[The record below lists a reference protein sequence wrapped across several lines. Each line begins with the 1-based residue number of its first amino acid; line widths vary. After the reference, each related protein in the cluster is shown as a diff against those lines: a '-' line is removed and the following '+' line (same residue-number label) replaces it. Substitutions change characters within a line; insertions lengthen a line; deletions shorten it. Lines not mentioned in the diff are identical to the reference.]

1 MKQTVLYSGLLIA
14 MTFAGIQVAASNHS
28 DHNSQYAPND
38 PSLAVATFAGGC
50 FWCVEAGFEAL
61 PGVAE
66 AVSGYTGGSEMNPS
80 YKDVSGGR
88 TGHTEAVQ
96 VYYDPDVITYEGLLQ
111 GLWRMMDPTDANGQ
125 FVDRGAQYRPGIF
138 YHTPEQQTLAQEAK
152 QALIAEDRYEKPV
165 IIEIEP
171 FEVFYDA
178 EEYHQDYHT
187 ENPIRYKFY
196 THNSGRYQFIDAVW
210 GEERYIDY
218 SQFRPMDM
226 SNTDDM
232 GEMDSMDGMDD
243 MDSMDDMDNMDG
255 MDSMDMS
262 AGPGFNAAT
271 FTKPS
276 EQVLEQRLSDIQFKV
291 TQEDGTERAFNNVYW
306 DEKREGLYVDIV
318 SGEPLFSSRDK
329 YKSGTGWPSFTQPIS
344 SDVVTEH
351 EDRGLFSVRTEIR
364 SRYADS
370 HLGHVFTD
378 GPQPTGLRYC
388 MNSAA
393 LRFIPKSEMEAAG
406 YGEYVELIGPPIS

>member
-1 MKQTVLYSGLLIA
+1 MKHSILYSGLLLAVTVI
-14 MTFAGIQVAASNHS
+14 GVQVAANNHS
-28 DHNSQYAPND
+28 TQTSGYAPND

-50 FWCVEAGFEAL
+50 FWCVESGFEAL
-61 PGVAE
+61 PGVVE
-66 AVSGYTGGSEMNPS
+66 AVSGYSGGPETNPT
-80 YKDVSGGR
+80 YQQVAGGR

-138 YHTPEQQTLAQEAK
+138 YHSPEQQALASAAK
-152 QALIAEDRYEKPV
+152 QALIEEDRYDDPV
-165 IIEIEP
+165 IIEIQP
-171 FEVFYDA
+171 FEAFYDA

-196 THNSGRYQFIDAVW
+196 THNSGRYQFIDTVW
-210 GEERYIDY
+210 GDDRYIDY
-218 SQFRPMDM
+218 SKFRPMEM
-226 SNTDDM
+226 NN
-232 GEMDSMDGMDD
+232 MDSMDAMDSVND
-243 MDSMDDMDNMDG
+243 MDSVDDR
-255 MDSMDMS
+255 DSMNDVSMNMNT
-262 AGPGFNAAT
+262 GFNADA
-271 FTKPS
+271 FSKPS
-276 EQVLEQRLSDIQFKV
+276 EAMLKQTLSDIQFKV
-291 TQEDGTERAFNNVYW
+291 TQKDGTERPFNNAYW

-344 SDVVTEH
+344 SDLVAEH
-351 EDRGLFSVRTEIR
+351 EDRSLFSVRTEIR

-388 MNSAA
+388 MNSAS
-393 LRFIPKSEMEAAG
+393 LRFIPKAEMESAG
-406 YGEYVELIGPPIS
+406 YGEYMDSIAPPIS